1 MMENTNVVIGLPLGI
16 IAGVFLGSFALPMK
30 KMTKWN
36 WENIWILYTV
46 WATIIIP
53 LILAITTVPRL
64 FKVYTSTPLTTLL
77 TVFFFGAIWGIA
89 NIGFGLGVKML
100 GLALATAIILG
111 MCNAIGSILPILI
124 YHPDQIIEP
133 AGLAIS
139 GGVMFMIAGIIVC
152 SIAGA
157 KKDRALNSSQT
168 RGSTPYAKGLIIAC
182 IAGFC
187 GAMFNF
193 ALIAGKP
200 LEKISIAHGATPL
213 NASNATWCISLFG
226 GFCVTLLY
234 CIYLFRRNGSTGLF
248 TAKGTK
254 PYWLYSC
261 IMGLIWFTG
270 VALFGMAVTQLGTLG
285 ASIGWPIIQSMAV
298 ASGNFWGIVTGEWK
312 GSGRQPLRIMISGLV
327 MLFIGIAIIGWSSTL

>member
-1 MMENTNVVIGLPLGI
+1 MENTNVILGLPLGI
-16 IAGVFLGSFALPMK
+16 IAGIFLGSFALPMK

-46 WATIIIP
+46 WATIVIP
-53 LILAITTVPRL
+53 IILAIITVPQL
-64 FKVYTSTPLTTLL
+64 FKVYTSASLATLF
-77 TVFFFGAIWGIA
+77 TVFFFGAIWGVA

-111 MCNAIGSILPILI
+111 INNAIGSILPILI
-124 YHPDQIIEP
+124 YNPDQIIEP

-139 GGVMFMIAGIIVC
+139 GGVMFMIAGIIIC

-157 KKDRALNSSQT
+157 KKDKALNTSRIT
-168 RGSTPYAKGLIIAC
+168 GSTSYAKGLVIAC
-182 IAGFC
+182 VAGFC

-200 LEKISIAHGATPL
+200 LEIISLAHGATAL
-213 NASNATWCISLFG
+213 NAVNATWCISLFG

-248 TAKGTK
+248 FAEGSKS
-254 PYWLYSC
+254 YWLYAC

-270 VALFGMAVTQLGTLG
+270 VALYGMAVTQLGSFG
-285 ASIGWPIIQSMAV
+285 PSIGWPIIQSMAV
-298 ASGNFWGIVTGEWK
+298 ASGNFWGILTGEWK
-312 GSGRQPLRIMISGLV
+312 GSGRQPLLIMISGLV
-327 MLFIGIAIIGWSSTL
+327 MLFIGIAFVGWSSTL